1 MYRLILYLKLLWH
14 SDLNL
19 KGKKALFRRQ
29 VRDMIKKTNYD
40 GGLSYNNAFEPT
52 CLYTKFYHKADFL
65 SNKIS
70 AYTPK
75 LLKFY
80 EFFLIWLFLAY
91 NCGYDRNKNF

>member
-1 MYRLILYLKLLWH
+1 MYRLTLYLRPLWR
-14 SDLNL
+14 SDLKP

-40 GGLSYNNAFEPT
+40 GGLSYNNVFKPT
-52 CLYTKFYHKADFL
+52 CLYIKFYHKGNFL

-70 AYTPK
+70 ANLPK

-91 NCGYDRNKNF
+91 NRGYERNKNF